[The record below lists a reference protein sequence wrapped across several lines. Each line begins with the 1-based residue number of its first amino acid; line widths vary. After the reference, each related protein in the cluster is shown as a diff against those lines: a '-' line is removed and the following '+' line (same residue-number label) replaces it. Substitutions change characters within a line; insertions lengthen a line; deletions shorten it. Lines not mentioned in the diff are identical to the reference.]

1 MMGVHS
7 LHKNVL
13 VKEVILAVE
22 KSLKQKNLGIRVIT
36 TLLHLV
42 LQAISFSKR
51 ITLRLKD
58 VLSGLRRFKMM
69 KNAFLFTLKALFVL
83 KIF

>member
-42 LQAISFSKR
+42 L
-51 ITLRLKD
+51 
-58 VLSGLRRFKMM
+58 
-69 KNAFLFTLKALFVL
+69 
-83 KIF
+83 